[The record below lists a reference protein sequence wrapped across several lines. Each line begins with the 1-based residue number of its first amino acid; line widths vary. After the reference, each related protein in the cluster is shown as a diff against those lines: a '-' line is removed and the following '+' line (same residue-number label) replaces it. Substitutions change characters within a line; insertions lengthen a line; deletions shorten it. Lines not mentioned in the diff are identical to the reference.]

1 MAKPVRGL
9 NLEAYDKK
17 DDQEKFTQE
26 EIKSDNVFKRLEQL
40 NIYTTTYNHP
50 PLFTVEDSKKLR
62 GDLPGTHC
70 KNLFLR
76 AKKNEMWLI
85 VCREDLKIDLKGL
98 GQKLG
103 GSRLSFGSPER
114 LLNFL
119 GVMPGSVSPFALI
132 NDKEHVVKVVLD
144 KDMME
149 GSLLNFHPLTNEKTT
164 AIKPD
169 DLAKYIS
176 SCGHNFEILD
186 LN

>member
-1 MAKPVRGL
+1 VEGD
-9 NLEAYDKK
+9 DKK
-17 DDQEKFTQE
+17 KGQGKTTSQE
-26 EIKSDNVFKRLEQL
+26 INPNIVFDRLEQL
-40 NIYTTTYNHP
+40 NIKTTTHEHP

-62 GDLPGTHC
+62 GDLPGVHC

-76 AKKNEMWLI
+76 AKKAEMWLV
-85 VCREDLKIDLKGL
+85 VCREDLKIDLKEL

-103 GSRLSFGSPER
+103 GSRLSFGSSDR

-132 NDKEHVVKVVLD
+132 NDSNKAVKVVLD

-164 AIKPD
+164 SIKPS
-169 DLAKYIS
+169 DLLKYIT
-176 SCGHNFEILD
+176 SCGHEFEVLD

>member
-1 MAKPVRGL
+1 MER
-9 NLEAYDKK
+9 
-17 DDQEKFTQE
+17 DDEKNGHVDTTSQE
-26 EIKSDNVFKRLEQL
+26 INPNIVFDRLEKL
-40 NIYTTTYNHP
+40 NIKTTTHEHP

-62 GDLPGTHC
+62 GDLPGLHC

-76 AKKNEMWLI
+76 AKKTEMWLV
-85 VCREDLKIDLKGL
+85 VCREDLKIDLKEL

-103 GSRLSFGSPER
+103 GSRLSFGSTDR
-114 LLNFL
+114 LLNVL

-132 NDKEHVVKVVLD
+132 NDGNKVVNVVLD

-164 AIKPD
+164 SIKPS
-169 DLAKYIS
+169 DLLKYIT
-176 SCGHNFEILD
+176 SCGHKFEILD

>member
-1 MAKPVRGL
+1 MERD
-9 NLEAYDKK
+9 DKK
-17 DDQEKFTQE
+17 NAQGKTTSQA
-26 EIKSDNVFKRLEQL
+26 INPNTVFDRLRQL
-40 NIYTTTYNHP
+40 NIKTTTYEHP

-62 GDLPGTHC
+62 GDLPGIHC

-76 AKKNEMWLI
+76 AKKNEMWLV
-85 VCREDLKIDLKGL
+85 VCREDLKIDLKEL

-103 GSRLSFGSPER
+103 GSRLSFGSSDR

-132 NDKEHVVKVVLD
+132 NDGHTAVKVLLD

-164 AIKPD
+164 SIKPS
-169 DLAKYIS
+169 DLLKYIT
-176 SCGHNFEILD
+176 SCGHELSLIHI
-186 LN
+186 

>member
-1 MAKPVRGL
+1 MERD
-9 NLEAYDKK
+9 DKK
-17 DDQEKFTQE
+17 NAQGKTTSQE
-26 EIKSDNVFKRLEQL
+26 INPNAVFNRVRQRKLK
-40 NIYTTTYNHP
+40 TTTYEHP

-62 GDLPGTHC
+62 GDLPGIHC

-76 AKKNEMWLI
+76 AKKNEMWLV
-85 VCREDLKIDLKGL
+85 VCREDLKIDLKEL

-103 GSRLSFGSPER
+103 GSRLSFGSSDR

-132 NDKEHVVKVVLD
+132 NDDNVAVKVVLD

-164 AIKPD
+164 SIKPS
-169 DLAKYIS
+169 DLLKYIT
-176 SCGHNFEILD
+176 SCGHEFEVLD

>member
-1 MAKPVRGL
+1 MERD
-9 NLEAYDKK
+9 DKK
-17 DDQEKFTQE
+17 NAQGKTTLQEINPNT
-26 EIKSDNVFKRLEQL
+26 VFDRLRQL
-40 NIYTTTYNHP
+40 NIKTTTYEHP

-62 GDLPGTHC
+62 GDLPGIHC

-76 AKKNEMWLI
+76 AKKNEMWLV
-85 VCREDLKIDLKGL
+85 VCREDLKIDLKEL

-103 GSRLSFGSPER
+103 GSRLSFGSSER

-132 NDKEHVVKVVLD
+132 NDNNVAVKVVLD

-149 GSLLNFHPLTNEKTT
+149 GSLLNFHPLTNDKTT
-164 AIKPD
+164 SIKPS
-169 DLAKYIS
+169 DLLKYIT
-176 SCGHNFEILD
+176 SCGHEFEVLD